1 MAKSSNGN
9 VKMIITEEKILANIE
24 KIKKM
29 INPNSKKQ
37 IVQLEQDSY
46 FLDLIASIKSYLEEY
61 PKEEPFPRDVYDAA
75 YDLVEYATSQFEDNT
90 KKIEEL
96 IRQRETNIGLSTE
109 LKEVLAAVDEKSP
122 NWKKLV
128 QDISGKVPEDVV
140 DSLGVMGRAKSKKTQ
155 TYLDSLNLVNTKIE
169 NLESNLFIEVD
180 MERIEDKS
188 KALSYIGIEIAE
200 SLKDIQNIQEPK
212 KVGDVTSVTQEAAP
226 ANIVEANNTNAPAN
240 TEEVG
245 SLLGEEPMDVMA
257 YTQKVETKPSLWE
270 RIKNMKLIRGIRYLM
285 KIKVVLELPEPDD
298 NK

>member
-96 IRQRETNIGLSTE
+96 IRQRETNIRLSTE

-212 KVGDVTSVTQEAAP
+212 KVEVAEPAVKEAAP
-226 ANIVEANNTNAPAN
+226 ANIAEANNVNAPAN

-245 SLLGEEPMDVMA
+245 SLLNEEPMDVMA
-257 YTQKVETKPSLWE
+257 YTQNVETKPSLWE